1 MIVVPPYYLSAEDY
15 ETLKLIADIIIPGN
29 GPDEPGASAVGT
41 VNFIDS
47 EFGNMSENEREEL
60 RKAIALF
67 HDYPKKSFGK
77 ELSDLNK
84 DEISALFKKMHTDTA
99 SRLSF
104 LLVRS
109 LCIMGFYS
117 DYADP
122 WYDGIGVWAWMD
134 YGGKGISGLN
144 KDWSFLEI
152 YRRNKRKTG
161 QLGNE

>member
-1 MIVVPPYYLSAEDY
+1 MKVTPPYYLSAEDY
-15 ETLKLIADIIIPGN
+15 ETLKLIADIMIPGN

-41 VNFIDS
+41 VNYIDS
-47 EFGNMSENEREEL
+47 EFGNMSETGKEEL
-60 RKAIALF
+60 RSGIALF
-67 HDYPKKSFGK
+67 HDYPKKFFGK
-77 ELSDLNK
+77 ELSDLNL
-84 DEISALFKKMHTDTA
+84 DEISALFKKMHTDPA

-117 DYADP
+117 DYTDP
-122 WYDGIGVWAWMD
+122 WYDGFGAWAWMD

-152 YRRNKRKTG
+152 YRKNKNTTG
-161 QLGNE
+161 QSGNE